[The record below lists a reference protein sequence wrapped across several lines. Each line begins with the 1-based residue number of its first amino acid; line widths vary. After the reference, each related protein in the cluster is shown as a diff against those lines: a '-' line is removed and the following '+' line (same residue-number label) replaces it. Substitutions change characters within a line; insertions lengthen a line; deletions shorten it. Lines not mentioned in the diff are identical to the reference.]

1 MSSCQLTLVCVKQ
14 LSVCA
19 SESFP
24 ITANVPYDAVLSF
37 GFRACTKKPRNC
49 ELSFPESV
57 TARQTVF
64 MSFIVSVIIINTKN
78 CRLSIVLTATDQ
90 KPQKSLKRW
99 YYPPSHRLNVNVIGQ
114 GMWILWGGGSNCPL
128 PLTKPVAINT
138 GLALPRSPWLWN
150 TNPHWMKQR
159 SFSRK
164 RNEISSANIPRV
176 LNRNPKVFTHV
187 SVLTKDT
194 AFPFLLQDL
203 LGLHGFPRLFTVTS
217 EHIPFFTF

>member
-99 YYPPSHRLNVNVIGQ
+99 YYPARDNFIAAHGCVWPGGVVVRNTDWQQTDGSQNCLMCPCGRGHNVCVTDWRCCACVDSDLQWQLMLHSRTTRLCQRLNMTISVYRQHPTDLTNLRWDATTIHSCNCSC
-114 GMWILWGGGSNCPL
+114 ILYI
-128 PLTKPVAINT
+128 T
-138 GLALPRSPWLWN
+138 SPSLV
-150 TNPHWMKQR
+150 T
-159 SFSRK
+159 
-164 RNEISSANIPRV
+164 
-176 LNRNPKVFTHV
+176 
-187 SVLTKDT
+187 
-194 AFPFLLQDL
+194 
-203 LGLHGFPRLFTVTS
+203 LH
-217 EHIPFFTF
+217 

>member
-114 GMWILWGGGSNCPL
+114 GMWILWGGGFKL
-128 PLTKPVAINT
+128 PSPVDKASRHQHRAGATAQPVIMKYKSSLNEATKLFEKAKRDFERKLTK
-138 GLALPRSPWLWN
+138 
-150 TNPHWMKQR
+150 
-159 SFSRK
+159 
-164 RNEISSANIPRV
+164 
-176 LNRNPKVFTHV
+176 
-187 SVLTKDT
+187 SVK
-194 AFPFLLQDL
+194 
-203 LGLHGFPRLFTVTS
+203 
-217 EHIPFFTF
+217 

>member
-90 KPQKSLKRW
+90 KPQKIIKK
-99 YYPPSHRLNVNVIGQ
+99 VILPTITSPECQ
-114 GMWILWGGGSNCPL
+114 RDRSRDVDSVGGGSNCPL

-138 GLALPRSPWLWN
+138 GLALPRSP
-150 TNPHWMKQR
+150 
-159 SFSRK
+159 
-164 RNEISSANIPRV
+164 
-176 LNRNPKVFTHV
+176 
-187 SVLTKDT
+187 
-194 AFPFLLQDL
+194 
-203 LGLHGFPRLFTVTS
+203 
-217 EHIPFFTF
+217 